1 MNVQVKVGLG
11 FQFSQSRIAAADP
24 DSDKKFLLKIV
35 LSVFNQKLITLLN
48 SNF

>member
-24 DSDKKFLLKIV
+24 DSDKKFLLKKPDEKD
-35 LSVFNQKLITLLN
+35 LTADL
-48 SNF
+48 